1 MAESSE
7 SGGASA
13 AAAAAAAAAASYQ
26 DGDVLR
32 CRFYENQYPEPEVV
46 RAVWHRALVPDHWQ
60 AGAANAQAG
69 AEIEVAYRGGA
80 LKL

>member
-13 AAAAAAAAAASYQ
+13 AAAAAAAASASYQ
-26 DGDVLR
+26 DG
-32 CRFYENQYPEPEVV
+32 RFYENQYPEPEAV
-46 RAVWHRALVPDHWQ
+46 RAAWHRALVPDHWQ

-69 AEIEVAYRGGA
+69 AEIRWLTEAGH
-80 LKL
+80 